1 MMSAITLEQL
11 NEAMP
16 VSKVKRV
23 VSNAVFNRVSTDTRS
38 IEAGDLFVALRGE
51 HFNGNEF
58 VANALDQGA
67 VAALVDQ
74 APCVDMPYLMVADT
88 REALG
93 VVARCNRRRFK
104 GKLIAL
110 TGSAGKTTVKE
121 MLAAIFSEE
130 APTLA
135 TEGNLN
141 NEIGVPQTLLKISP
155 EHHFAVIEMGAA
167 KVGDIAYL
175 CQFAEPDITL
185 LTNAMSAHIEGFGS
199 LENVAKTK
207 GEIFDYTAKSG
218 SAVINWDSPFKEQW
232 LERAKES
239 QVKTFS
245 LNNNRADVY
254 AKNIELIA
262 GKGTGFTLC
271 CEQGEEN
278 IQLLLLGRHNV
289 SNALAASAVAIAS
302 GISLEKIRLGLEKL
316 KPVAGRMQCL
326 SSKKGTTVIDDS
338 YNANPGAVKAAIDVL
353 AEYSGKRCLVLGV
366 MAELGST
373 AAAMHNEV
381 GAYAKEKQIEQ
392 LIAIGEYAQDVA
404 SGFGQQ
410 GKAFANIEQ
419 LLDSLEEVE
428 KSDVVLVKG
437 SRSARMER
445 VVDALCIKT
454 KNRGGADAGLAG

>member
-1 MMSAITLEQL
+1 MSAISLEQL
-11 NEAMP
+11 SEAMP
-16 VSKVKRV
+16 ASIVKRV
-23 VSNAVFNRVSTDTRS
+23 AGDAVFKRVSTDTRN
-38 IEAGDLFVALRGE
+38 IKAGDLFVALRGE

-58 VANALDQGA
+58 VAGALTQGA

-74 APCVDMPYLMVADT
+74 VPPVDMPYLVVDDT

-93 VVARCNRRRFK
+93 IVARCNRRRFK

-135 TEGNLN
+135 TEANLN
-141 NEIGVPQTLLKISP
+141 NEIGVPKTLLKISP
-155 EHHFAVIEMGAA
+155 EHHFAVVEMGAA
-167 KVGDIAYL
+167 KAGDIAYL

-199 LENVAKTK
+199 LDNVAKTK
-207 GEIFDYTAKSG
+207 GEIFDYTARDG

-232 LERAKES
+232 LERAKPS
-239 QVKTFS
+239 KIKTFS
-245 LNNNRADVY
+245 LNNKQADVY
-254 AKNIELIA
+254 AKNIELVV
-262 GKGTGFTLC
+262 GKGAAFTLC
-271 CEQGEEN
+271 CEQGEAN

-289 SNALAASAVAIAS
+289 SNALAAAAVAITS

-316 KPVAGRMQCL
+316 KPVAGRLQCL
-326 SSKKGTTVIDDS
+326 SSEKGTTVIDDS
-338 YNANPGAVKAAIDVL
+338 YNANPDAVKAAIDVL
-353 AEYSGKRCLVLGV
+353 AECSGKRCLVLGV
-366 MAELGST
+366 MAELGAE
-373 AAAMHNEV
+373 AATMHKDM

-392 LIAIGEYAQDVA
+392 LIAIGEYAQDVT

-410 GKAFANIEQ
+410 GKAFAEIEQ
-419 LLDSLEEVE
+419 LLSNLEEVE
-428 KSDVVLVKG
+428 RSDVVLVKG
-437 SRSARMER
+437 SRSAKMER

-454 KNRGGADAGLAG
+454 NNRGGADAGLAG